1 MEMGGDATRECAMPT
16 DEEIRAGASLLG
28 TCASFADLKLSKKSH
43 SMSKRAWY
51 VFGLTAA
58 ALLAMTGPKAIKETP
73 PQLENVGV
81 QEPFPDWRLVTERN
95 PYMRSER

>member
-1 MEMGGDATRECAMPT
+1 MPT
-16 DEEIRAGASLLG
+16 NEEIRAGNVRV
-28 TCASFADLKLSKKSH
+28 FADLELSKKSD

-58 ALLAMTGPKAIKETP
+58 ALLAMTGPKAIKESP

-81 QEPFPDWRLVTERN
+81 QEQFPDWRLVTERN

>member
-1 MEMGGDATRECAMPT
+1 MEMGGRDTGVRLCQPRKKYEPVHVV
-16 DEEIRAGASLLG
+16 RNVRV
-28 TCASFADLKLSKKSH
+28 FADLELSKKSD

-58 ALLAMTGPKAIKETP
+58 ALLAMTGPKAIKESP

-81 QEPFPDWRLVTERN
+81 QEPFPDWRLVTERD

>member
-1 MEMGGDATRECAMPT
+1 
-16 DEEIRAGASLLG
+16 
-28 TCASFADLKLSKKSH
+28 
-43 SMSKRAWY
+43 MSKRAWY

-58 ALLAMTGPKAIKETP
+58 ALLAMTGPKAIKESP

-81 QEPFPDWRLVTERN
+81 QEQFPDWRLVTERN